1 MKKILTVIIL
11 IFCLYQLV
19 LAQSLKRIG
28 TLERKNDSIFV
39 VENGKFYIANKK
51 IVTVKLKSGTYGL
64 DKVVQKIRSNRLGYI
79 DLVVPEGVDLE
90 KYVSVLEKSG
100 KYDLVEYNNIGKY
113 SVITNDTERS
123 NQWYLNNTN
132 AFNAWNLTM
141 GSSNTTV
148 AILDSGVDWR
158 HPDIGNGSDGY
169 KNIDEEAG
177 WNYITNTNNV
187 ITVNGHGTRVAG
199 IVAAKSNNFRGM
211 SGMSG
216 GNNSA
221 GITMIPFCVGIDSP
235 DGSVIDDA
243 IIDAVDIGARVI
255 QLSLNVG
262 QTNAINAAIDYAVQN
277 NAVIICASGNN
288 YSSTV
293 SYPASHQDV
302 IAVGATNKSNVRADF
317 SNYGI
322 SLDVVAPGVD
332 ILSTTLSDGYN
343 SQDGTSFSA
352 PQVSGI
358 AALILSVRPDL
369 TGQQVR
375 NIIEQTAQ
383 KVGGYTYQTTSGRSN
398 GTWNQEMG
406 YGLVNAYA
414 AVYAVAPRIT
424 GSSQICNQ
432 ATYTINNFPSN
443 ATVQWSIS
451 PYYVATLQNNGETV
465 TVSKLNDGGIC
476 VLTANITINNQQIIL
491 TKNIEIGV
499 PVINS
504 VEFINSVGGNGYW
517 CSTHTGNTFSVNTD
531 FSNITNYE
539 ARLLSWPNLNLI
551 RTNSNASPSSDPFGY
566 VPNGFYVFQLQATN
580 TCGVSQWFETEI
592 EYVDCLEYSLYN
604 ESFDFLVT
612 PNPATNYITVSIVE
626 KKSVNINSE
635 NAVKCQIISMSDN
648 SMIKNW
654 SFSDSEKNSVDIS
667 NLRKGSYIIKV
678 NKGEHNKSKL
688 LFIR

>member
-158 HPDIGNGSDGY
+158 HSDIGNGSDGY

-352 PQVSGI
+352 PQVSGV

-369 TGQQVR
+369 TGQQIR
-375 NIIEQTAQ
+375 NVIEQTAQ
-383 KVGGYTYQTTSGRSN
+383 KVGGYSYVATSGRSN

-432 ATYTINNFPSN
+432 ATYTINNFPTGASVSWSSSPNNLISHPTSGHPITVTKTGNGQVTLTALINNNVSISKNIWLGAPATPADMTGIYNGQNFGSGGMYSMSITGGDNLQYEWVVYGAQIIEGQGTDRITILTETVYGDTPIYLNVSARVGNACGWGGYINRWGYVQSGAGGIYRISPNPTPESGTVTIEQLSATDN
-443 ATVQWSIS
+443 ATPEDW
-451 PYYVATLQNNGETV
+451 TLEVYDTNQTLKQTKKVKGVRIAEINTSGWQ
-465 TVSKLNDGGIC
+465 KGI
-476 VLTANITINNQQIIL
+476 
-491 TKNIEIGV
+491 
-499 PVINS
+499 
-504 VEFINSVGGNGYW
+504 Y
-517 CSTHTGNTFSVNTD
+517 
-531 FSNITNYE
+531 
-539 ARLLSWPNLNLI
+539 
-551 RTNSNASPSSDPFGY
+551 
-566 VPNGFYVFQLQATN
+566 
-580 TCGVSQWFETEI
+580 
-592 EYVDCLEYSLYN
+592 
-604 ESFDFLVT
+604 
-612 PNPATNYITVSIVE
+612 
-626 KKSVNINSE
+626 
-635 NAVKCQIISMSDN
+635 
-648 SMIKNW
+648 
-654 SFSDSEKNSVDIS
+654 
-667 NLRKGSYIIKV
+667 
-678 NKGEHNKSKL
+678 
-688 LFIR
+688 FIRIKTGKKVETQKLVVQ